1 MKINSLCC
9 SAPGISVSFIAS
21 TSSGSVTSFSSGSD
35 RNDNGPAPG
44 DIIIGISSG
53 ATARITAISRSG
65 GSWESSSASGSI
77 TADQR
82 KGDFSNGERCY
93 TYRPA
98 ATKIANYLFSLADV
112 LELNSS
118 ERINPWST
126 IVLRLE
132 EKSAATGPFSGQYV
146 NDIKI
151 YLGDTQGRATPT
163 GNPLDMPRHGGKRWS
178 NPPVAG
184 DVQWPAEAGWS
195 TSSVSSACCS
205 DENIN
210 KDYFTLV
217 RGWVFNTAASDVN
230 ANYALT
236 GTAEESNSTIRTIE
250 FTTHS
255 MGTFDQNELGLWTSG
270 NSSANNVY
278 FDDFAVRL
286 EEARSV
292 VGFTTPLME

>member
-1 MKINSLCC
+1 
-9 SAPGISVSFIAS
+9 
-21 TSSGSVTSFSSGSD
+21 
-35 RNDNGPAPG
+35 
-44 DIIIGISSG
+44 
-53 ATARITAISRSG
+53 
-65 GSWESSSASGSI
+65 
-77 TADQR
+77 
-82 KGDFSNGERCY
+82 
-93 TYRPA
+93 
-98 ATKIANYLFSLADV
+98 
-112 LELNSS
+112 
-118 ERINPWST
+118 
-126 IVLRLE
+126 
-132 EKSAATGPFSGQYV
+132 
-146 NDIKI
+146 
-151 YLGDTQGRATPT
+151 DTQGRATPT

-184 DVQWPAEAGWS
+184 DVQWPAESGWS
-195 TSSVSSACCS
+195 TSSAASACCS

-255 MGTFDQNELGLWTSG
+255 MGTFNQNELGLWTSG